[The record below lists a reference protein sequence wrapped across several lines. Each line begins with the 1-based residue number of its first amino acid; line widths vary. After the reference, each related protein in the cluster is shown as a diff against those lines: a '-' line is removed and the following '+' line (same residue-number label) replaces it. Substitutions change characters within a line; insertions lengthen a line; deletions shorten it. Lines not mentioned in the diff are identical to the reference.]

1 MPMTNGLQLQSGD
14 PRVVLWKK
22 ALATAV
28 SACTSVLIINI
39 ADPAHQVFSKAWFY
53 HILVAMAISTVVFEA
68 KYWKE
73 WADKILGNG
82 DSK

>member
-1 MPMTNGLQLQSGD
+1 MTNGLQLQSGD

-28 SACTSVLIINI
+28 SACTSILIVNI
-39 ADPAHQVFSKAWFY
+39 IDPAHQMFSMAWFE
-53 HILVAMAISTVVFEA
+53 HTLLAMGLQIVLFEA

-82 DSK
+82 Q